1 MSPSRKQG
9 RDEARATA
17 FIGDLSASRDLDRDR
32 RREVQERLANLL
44 EELND
49 DLQAAMLSRFTVT
62 LGDEFQG
69 LLSRPSSIPEI
80 LWRLRRNLP
89 TMHLWTGVGFGGL
102 DTQLQAQA
110 IGMDGPA
117 FHNARQAVER
127 ARDEAIHGGVFVGFE
142 ADDVILT
149 GLGRLLDHHRSSFTA
164 AQLEAVD
171 RVRSGRKQSDAAAEL
186 EVSPQAIS
194 KRLKAASWEIYRTGE
209 EAFRA
214 LLGRYDTTDEWD
226 R

>member
-1 MSPSRKQG
+1 MSPSRNQG
-9 RDEARATA
+9 PDEARATA

-32 RREVQERLANLL
+32 RREVQGRLTDLL

-49 DLQAAMLSRFTVT
+49 DLHAAMLSRFTVT

-80 LWRLRRNLP
+80 LWRLRRDLP
-89 TMHLWTGVGFGGL
+89 TMRLWTGVGFGGL

-142 ADDVILT
+142 ADDAILT

-186 EVSPQAIS
+186 VATASPGAGSTPQKTS
-194 KRLKAASWEIYRTGE
+194 
-209 EAFRA
+209 
-214 LLGRYDTTDEWD
+214 
-226 R
+226 

>member
-1 MSPSRKQG
+1 MSSSRKQG
-9 RDEARATA
+9 SSEARATA
-17 FIGDLSASRDLDRDR
+17 FIGDLSGSRDLDRSR
-32 RREVQERLANLL
+32 RREVQERLTDLL

-69 LLSRPSSIPEI
+69 LLARPSSIPEI
-80 LWRLRRNLP
+80 LWRLRRELP
-89 TMHLWTGVGFGGL
+89 SLRLWTGVGFGGL
-102 DTQLQAQA
+102 DTQLRERA

-117 FHNARQAVER
+117 FHNARQGMER
-127 ARDEAIHGGVFVGFE
+127 ARDEGIHGGVFVGFD
-142 ADDVILT
+142 ADDGVLT
-149 GLGRLLDHHRSSFTA
+149 GLGRLLDHHRRSFTA

-171 RVRSGRKQSDAAAEL
+171 GVRSGRTQSDVAAEL

-194 KRLKAASWEIYRTGE
+194 KRLKTAGWEIYRTGE
-209 EAFRA
+209 EALRM
-214 LLGRYDTTDEWD
+214 LLGRYDTAEEWD